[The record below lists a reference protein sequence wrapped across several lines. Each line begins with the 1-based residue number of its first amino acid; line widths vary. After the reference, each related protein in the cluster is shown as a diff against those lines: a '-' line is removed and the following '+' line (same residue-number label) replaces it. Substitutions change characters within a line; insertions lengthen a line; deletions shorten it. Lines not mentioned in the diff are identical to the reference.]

1 MDEAHLYDRIKEAIR
16 HQIMEGKIGPGER
29 LPSINEMIERWGCSP
44 GTIQRAYRD
53 LAASGLVVSRPG
65 KGTFAALG
73 TPLPQAAP
81 LRRAALVHR
90 AEAFLLEGISGGHSI
105 GEIEQA
111 VRIALDRW
119 RVIQPNVPQSGS
131 DSVIR
136 FAGSHDPGI
145 AWLAA
150 QFPQGIEAYQID
162 LQFLGSLS
170 GLISL
175 ADGKADMAGCHLWDE
190 ESNTYNIPY
199 VRRIL
204 PGKRVALL
212 HLAYRSLGLI
222 LPVGNPDGIHSL
234 KELSRKKIRFI
245 NRQSGSGTR
254 VWLDAQLRFLGIDP
268 SEINGYQHE
277 VHSHSAVAQAVA
289 EGKADCGFGLQ
300 TSALAYKLEFVPLTR
315 EEYHLVFPAA
325 QLDRPVVKSF
335 IEWMGTAQVKAGLSS
350 LGGYDTVRTGLLHMI
365 E

>member
-1 MDEAHLYDRIKEAIR
+1 MDEAHLYDRINEAIR
-16 HQIMEGKIGPGER
+16 NQILEGKILPGER
-29 LPSINEMIERWGCSP
+29 LPSISEMIERWGCSP

-73 TPLPQAAP
+73 SPQPQAAP

-90 AEAFLLEGISGGHSI
+90 AEAVLLEGISGGHSI

-119 RVIQPNVPQSGS
+119 RVMQPIEPVPAQDGI
-131 DSVIR
+131 IR

-145 AWLAA
+145 SWLAA
-150 QFPQGIEAYQID
+150 HFPEFYEGCQIN
-162 LQFLGSLS
+162 LHFLGSLG
-170 GLISL
+170 GLINL
-175 ADGKADMAGCHLWDE
+175 AEGSADMAGCHLWDE
-190 ESNTYNIPY
+190 ESDTYNIPFI
-199 VRRIL
+199 RRIL

-212 HLAYRSLGLI
+212 HVAYRSLGLI
-222 LPVGNPDGIHSL
+222 LPVGNPEGIHSL
-234 KELSRKKIRFI
+234 KELARKKIRFI

-254 VWLDAQLRFLGIDP
+254 VWLDAQLRLLGINP
-268 SEINGYQHE
+268 AEINGYPHE

-289 EGKADCGFGLQ
+289 EGAADCGFGLQ
-300 TSALAYKLEFVPLTR
+300 TSAMAYKLAFEPLTR

-325 QLDRPVVKSF
+325 QLERPVVKAF
-335 IEWMGTAQVKAGLSS
+335 IEWMGTSQVKAGISS
-350 LGGYDTVRTGLLHMI
+350 LGGYDTSRTGLIQMI
-365 E
+365 D